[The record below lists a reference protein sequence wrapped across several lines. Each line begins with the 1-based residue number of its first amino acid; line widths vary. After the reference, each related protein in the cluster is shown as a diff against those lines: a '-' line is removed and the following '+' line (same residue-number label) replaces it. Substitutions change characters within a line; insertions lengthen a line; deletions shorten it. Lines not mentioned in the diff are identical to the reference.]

1 MGWFLTG
8 KAGQTKR
15 KAKKTAR
22 TAKPPKGWD
31 PRRTLAALRVLALA
45 GLLLGGWAGWRKAE
59 AALTGYVK
67 EHQTRNIGIK
77 EVVLVDKPKWLSAK
91 LSQDLAAVV
100 AAHVTGDPLDNASLQ
115 KAAMA
120 LNSNPWVKKVARIQR
135 LTNGDIQVWARYR
148 EPVAMVETADGCR
161 LVDADG
167 VRLPGLYRPGQAQQ
181 VGLPTIVGV
190 SGLPRREGEPWP
202 GDDLRAGLSLV
213 QLLQGEPYLAQI
225 RAFDVS
231 GRDQRGR
238 IRLVLRTR
246 NGMVRW
252 GLPPGQEKPIE
263 PEAET
268 KKEWLTTVYKRQ
280 GLIDAGG
287 KTVDVYGA
295 AVFIHR
301 PEGEESDISVGYH
314 WQK

>member
-1 MGWFLTG
+1 MGWFLSG
-8 KAGQTKR
+8 KSGQTKR
-15 KAKKTAR
+15 KTRKTAK
-22 TAKPPKGWD
+22 TAKPVKGWD
-31 PRRTLAALRVLALA
+31 PRRTLAALQMLALMA
-45 GLLLGGWAGWRKAE
+45 LVLGGWAGWRKAE
-59 AALTGYVK
+59 ASLTGYVK

-77 EVVLVDKPKWLSAK
+77 DVVLADKPRWLSAK
-91 LSQDLAAVV
+91 LSQDLAAII
-100 AAHVTGDPLDNASLQ
+100 AAHVTGDPLDHASLE

-120 LNSNPWVKKVARIQR
+120 LNSNPWVRRVARVQR
-135 LTNGDIQVWARYR
+135 FTDGKIHVWAQYR
-148 EPVAMVETADGCR
+148 EPIAMVETDDGCR
-161 LVDADG
+161 LVDAEG
-167 VRLPGLYRPGQAQQ
+167 VRLPGLYKTGQAQQ
-181 VGLPTIVGV
+181 IGLPTIVGV
-190 SGLPRREGEPWP
+190 SGPPQREGYLWP
-202 GDDLRAGLSLV
+202 GDDLKAGLSLV
-213 QLLQGEPYLAQI
+213 QLLQGEPYLSQI

-238 IRLVLRTR
+238 IRLVLKTR

-295 AVFIHR
+295 AVFIHQ
-301 PEGEESDISVGYH
+301 PEGEEPDISVGYH
-314 WQK
+314 W